1 MEPYGVPRP
10 FGCAGRIR
18 GLESAPAL
26 SDGCIMNKILAALLG
41 LALIVGGALFA
52 VKRQVDTPVQSIVA
66 SSLQSL
72 HEQNRLSAFA
82 ARFVTAVTSSK
93 SRYGLSAEKTLII
106 PAMVRYEID
115 LSKLRQRDLDWNAAT
130 RILSIHLPPVEIS
143 GPEFDLTQTREYESG
158 MVLMTLTDVE
168 QLLDA
173 ENRAKA
179 GADVVQQAQAGPVM
193 RLAREASLRAIS
205 NSFAMPLAAAG
216 VEAKVEAK
224 F

>member
-1 MEPYGVPRP
+1 
-10 FGCAGRIR
+10 
-18 GLESAPAL
+18 
-26 SDGCIMNKILAALLG
+26 MNKILAALLG
-41 LALIVGGALFA
+41 LALIAGGVLFA
-52 VKRQVDTPVQSIVA
+52 VKRQVDPPVETIVA

-93 SRYGLSAEKTLII
+93 SRYGLNAEKTLII
-106 PAMVRYEID
+106 PAMVHYEVD
-115 LSKLRQRDLDWNAAT
+115 LAKLRKSDLAWDAASRT
-130 RILSIHLPPVEIS
+130 LTVRLPPVEIS
-143 GPEFDLTQTREYESG
+143 GPEFDLAQTREYESG

-179 GADVVQQAQAGPVM
+179 REDVVRQAQAEPVM
-193 RLAREASLRAIS
+193 RLARQASLRAIS

>member
-1 MEPYGVPRP
+1 MVPI
-10 FGCAGRIR
+10 FGGR
-18 GLESAPAL
+18 LWTTL
-26 SDGCIMNKILAALLG
+26 
-41 LALIVGGALFA
+41 
-52 VKRQVDTPVQSIVA
+52 TTA
-66 SSLQSL
+66 S
-72 HEQNRLSAFA
+72 
-82 ARFVTAVTSSK
+82 
-93 SRYGLSAEKTLII
+93 LII

-115 LSKLRQRDLDWNAAT
+115 LSKLRQRDLEWDAAT
-130 RILSIHLPPVEIS
+130 RTLSIHLPPVEIS
-143 GPEFDLTQTREYESG
+143 GPEFDLAQTREYESG

-179 GADVVQQAQAGPVM
+179 EADVVQQAQAGPVM

>member
-1 MEPYGVPRP
+1 ME
-10 FGCAGRIR
+10 
-18 GLESAPAL
+18 GLASAPVLPDSRA
-26 SDGCIMNKILAALLG
+26 MNKILAALVG
-41 LALIVGGALFA
+41 LAMIAGGLLFA
-52 VKRQVDTPVQSIVA
+52 VKRQVDPPVQSIVA
-66 SSLQSL
+66 SSLESL

-106 PAMVRYEID
+106 PAMVRYEVD
-115 LSKLRQRDLDWNAAT
+115 LSKLRQSDLHWDGAT

-143 GPEFDLTQTREYESG
+143 GPEFDLSQTREYESG

-179 GADVVQQAQAGPVM
+179 QADVVRQAQAEPVM

>member
-1 MEPYGVPRP
+1 MCR
-10 FGCAGRIR
+10 FGCAAR
-18 GLESAPAL
+18 GMVGLASAPVLPDSRA
-26 SDGCIMNKILAALLG
+26 MNKILAALVG
-41 LALIVGGALFA
+41 LALIAGGVLFA
-52 VKRQVDTPVQSIVA
+52 VKRQVDPPIRSIVA

-106 PAMVRYEID
+106 PAMVRYEVD
-115 LSKLRQRDLDWNAAT
+115 LSKLRQSDLHWDGAA
-130 RILSIHLPPVEIS
+130 RILSVHLPPVEIS
-143 GPEFDLTQTREYESG
+143 GPEFDLSQTREYESG

-179 GADVVQQAQAGPVM
+179 QADVVRQAQAEPVM

-216 VEAKVEAK
+216 VQAKVEAK